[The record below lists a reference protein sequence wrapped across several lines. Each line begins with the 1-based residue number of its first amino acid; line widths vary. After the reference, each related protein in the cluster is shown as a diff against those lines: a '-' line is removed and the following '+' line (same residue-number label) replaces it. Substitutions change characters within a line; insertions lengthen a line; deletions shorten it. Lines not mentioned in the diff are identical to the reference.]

1 MLFIVI
7 VGTLAVVTAVLG
19 LSICRVAALSDCNS
33 DPVLAEW
40 IAGGQP
46 VDRNRAPID
55 PAGQQSLFAPPS
67 DAFRKAG

>member
-1 MLFIVI
+1 MLVILIVS
-7 VGTLAVVTAVLG
+7 TLVVVAAVLG

-33 DPVLAEW
+33 DPALAEW

-46 VDRNRAPID
+46 VDRRLMPID

>member
-1 MLFIVI
+1 MLVILIVS
-7 VGTLAVVTAVLG
+7 TLVVVAAVLG

-33 DPVLAEW
+33 AVALAEW
-40 IAGGQP
+40 IAGGRP
-46 VDRNRAPID
+46 VDRHRVPID

>member
-1 MLFIVI
+1 MLVILI
-7 VGTLAVVTAVLG
+7 VGTLAVVAAVLG

-33 DPVLAEW
+33 AVALADW

-46 VDRNRAPID
+46 VDRHFAPID

-67 DAFRKAG
+67 DAFRQAG